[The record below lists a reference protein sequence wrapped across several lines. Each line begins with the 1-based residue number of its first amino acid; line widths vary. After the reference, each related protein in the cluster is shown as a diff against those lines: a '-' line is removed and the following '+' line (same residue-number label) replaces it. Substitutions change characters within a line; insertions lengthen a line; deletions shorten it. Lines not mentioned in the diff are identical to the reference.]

1 MKAKC
6 PFNPIIY
13 LNKPIGMFHCPW
25 CSEMVLAGT
34 THPDYPAIDWDEQE
48 YNELVKNMEEIMI
61 LINREKG
68 DQNVDF

>member
-25 CSEMVLAGT
+25 CGEMILAGIP
-34 THPDYPAIDWDEQE
+34 HINYPPIDWDDQE
-48 YNELVKNMEEIMI
+48 YNELVKNMRDVMD
-61 LINREKG
+61 LIDKEKE
-68 DQNVDF
+68 

>member
-25 CSEMVLAGT
+25 CGEMVLAGIP
-34 THPDYPAIDWDEQE
+34 HIDYPAIEWDDQE
-48 YNELVKNMEEIMI
+48 YDELVQNMKDIMDSI
-61 LINREKG
+61 DKEKE
-68 DQNVDF
+68 